1 MRRSIPAL
9 GAAALALAGL
19 LTAPASPAPA
29 AEPARRECGR
39 LRIDDSLPL
48 PAEGRRVRRTAVVD
62 GNCQVAYGRVEVAAV
77 AGTKAG
83 PRAYRTS
90 SDMYDC
96 CNILMTSLTTRTDA
110 TSSTYDTHVNREPWN
125 AGWTVQDVAR
135 TTGSTVT
142 TRAEF
147 GYRGI
152 FDPTGRWYH
161 NTHET
166 SVTVAADGTATCR
179 QSVQLRHAFI
189 GWHWEHSC
197 S

>member
-1 MRRSIPAL
+1 MQRSAPAL

-19 LTAPASPAPA
+19 LAAPASPASASGPTGQG
-29 AEPARRECGR
+29 CGQ
-39 LRIDDSLPL
+39 LRIDDSLPM
-48 PAEGRRVRRTAVVD
+48 PSAGHHARRSVVVD
-62 GNCQVAYGRVEVAAV
+62 GNCQVTYGRVEIAKV
-77 AGTKAG
+77 AGIMAE
-83 PRAYRTS
+83 PRAYRTF

-96 CNILMTSLTTRTDA
+96 CNILMTSLTTKTDA
-110 TSSTYDTHVNREPWN
+110 ASSTYDTHVNREPWN

-135 TTGSTVT
+135 TAGATVG

-166 SVTVAADGTATCR
+166 FVTVAADGTATCR
-179 QSVQLRHAFI
+179 QSVVLRHAFI
-189 GWHWEHSC
+189 GWHWEHGC